1 MKSRGD
7 SRSLLG
13 RDVSFLFFCFFFFFF
28 FPECTLGKC
37 GESCLFVWLVGL
49 VLFHAL
55 VFLRSK
61 DFISLLGGKG
71 CWLQNQQELQQLE
84 LYTRRRGPSAG
95 TTLLLE
101 RFLES
106 IRSDVLGH
114 RRSGGYRCAAL
125 CCLLLFFPGFCS
137 TVFWIC
143 CAVDKIGKNGMVSS
157 NAPRPPE
164 A

>member
-13 RDVSFLFFCFFFFFF
+13 RDVSFLCFWFFFF

-55 VFLRSK
+55 VLLRSK